1 MYELS
6 QTKQDLVDLIAD
18 IQDDEV
24 LAAMLEILIRLKE
37 LKES

>member
-6 QTKQDLVDLIAD
+6 KTKQDLVDLIAD

-37 LKES
+37 LKET